1 MKKLDAEK
9 GIEGNLLSPEQSSET
24 DRTVGG
30 GSVGPIV
37 IVRSGTQVK
46 GLEGTELLDVVLT
59 YLWRVHSVD
68 YYGMTEY
75 KEPPKRLRHIRA
87 VEAKTNGESKSNV
100 EELDVA
106 DWDKKLDSV
115 WQARLQSGDIIISM
129 LGREKLDTTANEALD
144 PFVRKIRDEKYGWK
158 YGCGAKGCTKLFHG
172 PEFVHKHLKLKHSD
186 LVADVVA
193 KAREDIYFQNYMR
206 SVVILLLPLS
216 KLYQPKSISIMEA
229 FITICLYTGPC
240 LFADSF
246 TIRTCVAVILMLLER
261 IRWRLHKLDR

>member
-1 MKKLDAEK
+1 VVGFFFRGPSVRSSKEDSGDDADGSSKRRKPPQEHVKAQEINAAPKAHPGCSDPKRVLQDIELARALLKKLDAEK
-9 GIEGNLLSPEQSSET
+9 GIEGNILSVDQNPES
-24 DRTVGG
+24 DRTV

-37 IVRSGTQVK
+37 IVRSGNQVK

-68 YYGMTEY
+68 YYGITEY
-75 KEPPKRLRHIRA
+75 KEQPKRLRHIRA
-87 VEAKTNGESKSNV
+87 PEAKSGGDPKNNV
-100 EELDVA
+100 EEA
-106 DWDKKLDSV
+106 GFTEWEKKLDTT
-115 WQARLQSGDIIISM
+115 WQARLLSGDIIISM

-193 KAREDIYFQNYMR
+193 KAREELYFQNYMR
-206 SVVILLLPLS
+206 
-216 KLYQPKSISIMEA
+216 
-229 FITICLYTGPC
+229 
-240 LFADSF
+240 
-246 TIRTCVAVILMLLER
+246 
-261 IRWRLHKLDR
+261 